1 MESWTDVN
9 VKWND
14 LTEFDPRTPDSPDVD
29 SDGEDR
35 RERND
40 NNIEKEALN
49 FVDEPPVKH
58 NLYLETDDDEEKQV
72 FISVI
77 AFKEAVLDYFL
88 KTGQNI
94 KQNRYDKTKITFV
107 CEGKG
112 DGRLQIWP
120 IGPEPSIIEP
130 EIPDQPGRKKVTK
143 ADKKIKKG
151 VNESPSKKKEKF
163 LKEIMHC
170 GICGAVNNNFRFHK
184 NPRKLEASQGVC
196 TQAIQ
201 LEK

>member
-1 MESWTDVN
+1 MRKPPN
-9 VKWND
+9 VR
-14 LTEFDPRTPDSPDVD
+14 L
-29 SDGEDR
+29 DR
-35 RERND
+35 
-40 NNIEKEALN
+40 L
-49 FVDEPPVKH
+49 P
-58 NLYLETDDDEEKQV
+58 
-72 FISVI
+72 
-77 AFKEAVLDYFL
+77 
-88 KTGQNI
+88 
-94 KQNRYDKTKITFV
+94 NRR
-107 CEGKG
+107 